1 MKSQKLRIDTPSG
14 RLKLIVLRPDCQSG
28 QEGEPATEQAKLP
41 GILWIH
47 GGGYAVGMA
56 AMVNVSCGKLLAEEF
71 GAVVVSPEYRI
82 ALRAPYP
89 AALEDCYAAL
99 LYMHFHADEL
109 GIDRDRIVV
118 GGESAGGGLAVA
130 TCLLARDMGDVNVAM
145 QIPLY
150 PMLDCEDTLSSR
162 DNHGK
167 VWNTKRTYRSM
178 PRQRARPTSAGFRRV
193 IPSCSTVSRSSSRRS
208 ITCATCEL
216 LVSTRMSMFFTAI
229 RMRSICSVSGRL
241 KPRRPSAVSAPLTSA
256 PSGDDIKFSEFV
268 RQSESAGLSW
278 RLTTR
283 RNTRNSTCRRRS
295 RASLPCRQ

>member
-1 MKSQKLRIDTPSG
+1 MKSQQLRIDTPSG

-47 GGGYAVGMA
+47 GGGFAVGMA
-56 AMVNVSCGKLLAEEF
+56 AMVHASCGKLLAEEY

-99 LYMHFHADEL
+99 LYMHYHADEL

-167 VWNTKRTYRSM
+167 IWNTQRNHWGWSRYLGGLSDPVGEGRVGSYRSM

-193 IPSCSTVSRSSSRRS
+193 IPSCSMVSRSSSRRS

-216 LVSTRMSMFFTAI
+216 LASTRMLMFFTAI
-229 RMRSICSVSGRL
+229 HMLSICSVSGRL
-241 KPRRPSAVSAPLTSA
+241 KPRRPSAVSAQLTSA
-256 PSGDDIKFSEFV
+256 PSGDDIKFS
-268 RQSESAGLSW
+268 
-278 RLTTR
+278 
-283 RNTRNSTCRRRS
+283 
-295 RASLPCRQ
+295 